1 MLSFVDWQIVY
12 YVLVQ
17 KPAKSITT
25 LSIPPDL
32 AVQSFD
38 VVDEVGSVLEDGED
52 ESNALK
58 GGLLAAWKVDD
69 QGPVLDTGIVPREHC
84 HGSD

>member
-1 MLSFVDWQIVY
+1 M
-12 YVLVQ
+12 
-17 KPAKSITT
+17 PARSITT

-32 AVQSFD
+32 AVQSFN
-38 VVDEVGSVLEDGED
+38 VVYEVGSMLEHRED

-69 QGPVLDTGIVPREHC
+69 QGPVLDTGIVPR
-84 HGSD
+84 

>member
-1 MLSFVDWQIVY
+1 MAKCL
-12 YVLVQ
+12 LQ

-32 AVQSFD
+32 AVQSFN
-38 VVDEVGSVLEDGED
+38 VVYEVGSVLEDGED

-69 QGPVLDTGIVPREHC
+69 QGPVLDTGIVPRQHG